1 MEAGFAPFLQPSPW
15 LIVKGTWGGS
25 GIIIYGRN
33 TNGQNSLDFFF
44 YINYT
49 HKLPVNLWQTTVPMI
64 PLLHHP
70 RDQLTK
76 RPTSAKFPTVLR
88 AWESATC
95 HGVVT
100 VWALPF
106 TQRPRWLWDIKH
118 LFYIVRNEPTIRQ
131 LNFDH
136 GKRPT
141 TLKWNKITRSSVWWF
156 QTIETPAHYWNTHFL
171 GSRNIND
178 ISCPSV
184 HVRFMLRW
192 S

>member
-1 MEAGFAPFLQPSPW
+1 M
-15 LIVKGTWGGS
+15 
-25 GIIIYGRN
+25 
-33 TNGQNSLDFFF
+33 
-44 YINYT
+44 
-49 HKLPVNLWQTTVPMI
+49 NLWQTTVPMI

-131 LNFDH
+131 LNLDH

-156 QTIETPAHYWNTHFL
+156 QTIETPAHKWHPFL
-171 GSRNIND
+171 GIKTHQWHQLSIG
-178 ISCPSV
+178 SCSV
-184 HVRFMLRW
+184 HVKMILNHYSKSF
-192 S
+192 